1 MSKSIRRFLS
11 FFLVLQLIIPY
22 SIFAAVTGEFSSVIG
37 GVKQT
42 RGKEVIKPVVK
53 SPIQVKDIILTDK
66 DSSAMMVFP
75 DNSMIKLEQN
85 SKLEIKEFLFKEKS
99 RTAIF
104 SLAVGK
110 MSATVNK
117 FIGDNNV
124 FEVNSPTAI
133 VGVRGTG
140 FEFVEAL
147 NAENKNMATVSCTE
161 GSLNLSALSPAGT
174 VVSTGVLEAG
184 QVAVIVGG
192 IITISAITAALVGAS
207 GASATT
213 SGAGTAAAATTA
225 TTATTATAATA
236 GISTTTIVGVAAGV
250 AAVGVAGAAASGG
263 GDGGGGD
270 STPTPAPAPAPTP
283 STTYDATG
291 TWIWADTYAY
301 DSCMPAEY
309 RTGTV
314 TVYQTGNTFTGT
326 HVHGGS
332 FSGTVSGATYTGMGT
347 HPEGDGITTDMLTFT
362 LSSSTTGNYT
372 NNFQWTDGTHTCS
385 GVHKGTATKVQ

>member
-22 SIFAAVTGEFSSVIG
+22 SIFAAATGKFTSVIG

-66 DSSAMMVFP
+66 ESSAMMVFP
-75 DNSMIKLEQN
+75 DKSIIKLEQN
-85 SKLEIKEFLFKEKS
+85 SKLEINEFLFKEKS

-117 FIGDNNV
+117 FIGDDNV
-124 FEVNSPTAI
+124 FEVHSPTAI

-147 NAENKNMATVSCTE
+147 NAENKNMATVSCTK

-192 IITISAITAALVGAS
+192 IITISAITAA
-207 GASATT
+207 ATT
-213 SGAGTAAAATTA
+213 VGTGLSTGAKVGIAAAAI
-225 TTATTATAATA
+225 AA
-236 GISTTTIVGVAAGV
+236 VGGGLAVAAG
-250 AAVGVAGAAASGG
+250 AGSDDDDDDDEGDSGG
-263 GDGGGGD
+263 GTTPCNQQQVAGGD
-270 STPTPAPAPAPTP
+270 TADSRNVELGKT
-283 STTYDATG
+283 SG
-291 TWIWADTYAY
+291 TFNFSYDTYSIKDRIVLKCQSNGSTLY
-301 DSCMPAEY
+301 D
-309 RTGTV
+309 TGCV
-314 TVYQTGNTFTGT
+314 GT
-326 HVHGGS
+326 S
-332 FSGTVSGATYTGMGT
+332 NTVSVNYSCPTSR
-347 HPEGDGITTDMLTFT
+347 ITVSVTP
-362 LSSSTTGNYT
+362 NCQY
-372 NNFQWTDGTHTCS
+372 
-385 GVHKGTATKVQ
+385 GVGTAWEYIVYCP